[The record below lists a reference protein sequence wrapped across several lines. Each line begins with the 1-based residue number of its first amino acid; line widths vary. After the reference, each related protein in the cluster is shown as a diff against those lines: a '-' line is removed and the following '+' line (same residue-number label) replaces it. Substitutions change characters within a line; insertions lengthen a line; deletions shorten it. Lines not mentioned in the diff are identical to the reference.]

1 MTGKARWGLHIA
13 TLAGLAILLTLGT
26 WQVKRLAWK
35 EGLIASIETR
45 MASAPL
51 PLAEIEAKF
60 NADRDIDYFPV
71 RLEGAAVNAG
81 EQYFLST
88 HDGQSGW
95 NVYAPLKLN
104 DGRIVML
111 NRGFVPYDLR
121 DPAKRPGSQP
131 GGRQTITG
139 LARNPLA
146 AKPSSIVPDNDPK
159 SNTWYWKDL
168 SGMAANAGIDASKL
182 VPFFV
187 DDWTDKE
194 KGALPVTK
202 TTIVELPNNH
212 LQYAITW
219 YGLALALA
227 GVWVALN
234 WRAPAFPLA
243 RGRRRARPVARPVAA
258 KPSDGGGKEDAKGDE

>member
-35 EGLIASIETR
+35 EGLIASIESR
-45 MASAPL
+45 MASAPQ
-51 PLAEIEAKF
+51 PLSDIEAKF
-60 NADRDIDYFPV
+60 KADGDVDYSPV
-71 RLEGAAVNAG
+71 RLEGALLNAG

-95 NVYAPLKLN
+95 NVYTPLQLA
-104 DGRIVML
+104 DGRFVML

-131 GGRQTITG
+131 GGRQTLNG

-146 AKPSSIVPDNDPK
+146 GKPSSIVPDNDPK

-168 SGMAANAGIDASKL
+168 SGMAANAGIDASRL
-182 VPFFV
+182 LPFFV
-187 DDWTDKE
+187 DDWTEKKA

-212 LQYAITW
+212 LQYAVTW

-234 WRAPAFPLA
+234 WRAPAFPPELVEGA
-243 RGRRRARPVARPVAA
+243 GKVAA
-258 KPSDGGGKEDAKGDE
+258 KPSDGGGKEDATSDE